1 MIANG
6 LAIRSSILSLEAE
19 LVRSRVNMDSRP
31 LFTWF
36 IRGAATPPALSPCCT
51 ALFSSDA
58 FPVNSDR

>member
-6 LAIRSSILSLEAE
+6 LAIRSNILSLEAE
-19 LVRSRVNMDSRP
+19 LVRSD
-31 LFTWF
+31 
-36 IRGAATPPALSPCCT
+36 ATCAVAGCT